1 MILDRYISWEIAKP
15 LLIFCPGL
23 VFLYANFT
31 AARYLNQVA
40 DGTML
45 GDSVLLFVLLKA
57 AIAMEVLLPIALH
70 LSIVVALGR
79 LYTDSEM
86 TALFA
91 CGVSPGR
98 IVRIVLVVSLVVAGL
113 VAYLSIYV
121 RPWANDI
128 RYRLENQTV
137 TDFDFNNMK
146 PGRFYESSSRKHV
159 MFFQHLDQQTGRM
172 QEVFI
177 QSREGNQVRV
187 VSAEEAY
194 YADAVE
200 PGTSGALVCLE
211 AQVYM
216 LPQDHGDLVQATAQ
230 RLVIEWDK
238 SSDLVLEYRRKA
250 APTWQLAL
258 SDSSSDIA
266 ELQWRLSTPV
276 ATFLMGLLGFPLSR
290 ARARQGK
297 FAKLFVAVLSYA
309 TVYNLI
315 MVAKTWVEKGA
326 VGTIPGIWWVH
337 ILLAIL
343 VVGLLWGPPWAELWQ
358 GRRRQS

>member
-1 MILDRYISWEIAKP
+1 
-15 LLIFCPGL
+15 
-23 VFLYANFT
+23 
-31 AARYLNQVA
+31 
-40 DGTML
+40 
-45 GDSVLLFVLLKA
+45 
-57 AIAMEVLLPIALH
+57 
-70 LSIVVALGR
+70 
-79 LYTDSEM
+79 
-86 TALFA
+86 
-91 CGVSPGR
+91 
-98 IVRIVLVVSLVVAGL
+98 
-113 VAYLSIYV
+113 
-121 RPWANDI
+121 
-128 RYRLENQTV
+128 
-137 TDFDFNNMK
+137 
-146 PGRFYESSSRKHV
+146 
-159 MFFQHLDQQTGRM
+159 
-172 QEVFI
+172 
-177 QSREGNQVRV
+177 
-187 VSAEEAY
+187 
-194 YADAVE
+194 
-200 PGTSGALVCLE
+200 
-211 AQVYM
+211 M

-343 VVGLLWGPPWAELWQ
+343 VVGLLWGPTWAELWQ
-358 GRRRQS
+358 SRGRRS

>member
-23 VFLYANFT
+23 VFLFANFT

-40 DGTML
+40 DGTMS
-45 GDSVLLFVLLKA
+45 GDSVLLMVLLKA
-57 AIAMEVLLPIALH
+57 VIALEVLLPIALH

-79 LYTDSEM
+79 LYTDCEM

-121 RPWANDI
+121 RPWANDL
-128 RYRLENQTV
+128 RYRLEHQTV
-137 TDFDFNNMK
+137 VDFDFNNMK

-159 MFFQHLDQQTGRM
+159 MFFHHLDRQTGHM

-177 QSREGNQVRV
+177 QSREGNVVRI

-194 YADAVE
+194 YVE
-200 PGTSGALVCLE
+200 SIETGTSGALVCLE
-211 AQVYM
+211 AQIYT
-216 LPQDHGDLVQATAQ
+216 LPQAQGDLVQATAQ
-230 RLVIEWDK
+230 RMVIELDR
-238 SSDLVLEYRRKA
+238 SSDLVLEYKRKA

-258 SDSSSDIA
+258 SHSSVDIA

-297 FAKLFVAVLSYA
+297 YAKLFVAVLSYA
-309 TVYNLI
+309 TFYNLN
-315 MVAKTWVEKGA
+315 MVAKSWVEKDV

-337 ILLAIL
+337 ILLAFL
-343 VVGLLWGPPWAELWQ
+343 VAGLLWGPPWAALWKSR
-358 GRRRQS
+358 GR

>member
-1 MILDRYISWEIAKP
+1 LILDRYISWEIAKP

-23 VFLYANFT
+23 VFLFANFT

-40 DGTML
+40 DGTMS
-45 GDSVLLFVLLKA
+45 GDSVLLMVLLKA
-57 AIAMEVLLPIALH
+57 AIALEVLLPIALH

-79 LYTDSEM
+79 LYTDCEM

-113 VAYLSIYV
+113 VAYLSVYV
-121 RPWANDI
+121 RPWANDL
-128 RYRLENQTV
+128 RYRLEHQTV
-137 TDFDFNNMK
+137 VDFDFNNMK

-159 MFFQHLDQQTGRM
+159 MFFHHLDRQTGHM

-177 QSREGNQVRV
+177 QSREGNVVRI

-194 YADAVE
+194 YVE
-200 PGTSGALVCLE
+200 SIENGKSGALVCLE
-211 AQVYM
+211 AQIYT
-216 LPQDHGDLVQATAQ
+216 LPQAQGDLVQATAE
-230 RLVIEWDK
+230 RMVIELDR
-238 SSDLVLEYRRKA
+238 SSDLVLEYKRKA

-258 SDSSSDIA
+258 SHSSVDIA

-297 FAKLFVAVLSYA
+297 YAKLFVAVLSYA
-309 TVYNLI
+309 TFYNLN
-315 MVAKTWVEKGA
+315 MVAKSWVEKEV

-337 ILLAIL
+337 ILLAFI
-343 VVGLLWGPPWAELWQ
+343 VAGLLWGPPWAALWKSR
-358 GRRRQS
+358 GRRS

>member
-1 MILDRYISWEIAKP
+1 LILDRYISWEIAKP

-23 VFLYANFT
+23 VFLFANFT
-31 AARYLNQVA
+31 AARYLSQVA
-40 DGTML
+40 DGAMS
-45 GDSVLLFVLLKA
+45 GDSVVLMVLLKA
-57 AIAMEVLLPIALH
+57 AIALEVLLPIALH

-91 CGVSPGR
+91 CGVSPDR

-113 VAYLSIYV
+113 VAYLSVYV

-128 RYRLENQTV
+128 RYRLEHQAV
-137 TDFDFNNMK
+137 ADFDFNNMK

-159 MFFQHLDQQTGRM
+159 IFFQHLDQQTGHM

-177 QSREGNQVRV
+177 QSREGSQVRV
-187 VSAEEAY
+187 VSAKEAY
-194 YADAVE
+194 YAEAVE
-200 PGTSGALVCLE
+200 TEASRGLICLE
-211 AQVYM
+211 AQVYL
-216 LPQDHGDLVQATAQ
+216 LPQDHGDLAQATTQ
-230 RLVIEWDK
+230 RLVIEWGR

-258 SDSSSDIA
+258 SDSSMDIA

-297 FAKLFVAVLSYA
+297 YAKLFVAVLSYA
-309 TVYNLI
+309 TFYNLNL
-315 MVAKTWVEKGA
+315 VAKTWVEKGV

-343 VVGLLWGPPWAELWQ
+343 VAGLLWGPPWAALWQ
-358 GRRRQS
+358 GRGRRS

>member
-1 MILDRYISWEIAKP
+1 LILDRYISWEIAKP

-23 VFLYANFT
+23 VFLFANFT

-40 DGTML
+40 DGTMS
-45 GDSVLLFVLLKA
+45 GDSVVLLVLLKA
-57 AIAMEVLLPIALH
+57 AIALEVLLPIALH

-98 IVRIVLVVSLVVAGL
+98 IVRIVLVASLVVAGL

-121 RPWANDI
+121 RPWANDL
-128 RYRLENQTV
+128 RYRLEYQTV
-137 TDFDFNNMK
+137 ADFDFNNMK
-146 PGRFYESSSRKHV
+146 PGRFYESSSRKYV
-159 MFFQHLDQQTGRM
+159 MFFQHLDQQTGHM

-177 QSREGNQVRV
+177 QSREGNLVRV
-187 VSAEEAY
+187 VSAKEAY
-194 YADAVE
+194 YVKAIE
-200 PGTSGALVCLE
+200 TGTSEALVCLE

-216 LPQDHGDLVQATAQ
+216 LPQDHGDLVQATAH

-238 SSDLVLEYRRKA
+238 SSDLMLEYKRKA
-250 APTWQLAL
+250 APTWQLAR
-258 SDSSSDIA
+258 SYSSVDIA

-297 FAKLFVAVLSYA
+297 YAKLFVAVLSYA
-309 TVYNLI
+309 AFYNLN
-315 MVAKTWVEKGA
+315 MVAKAWVEKEVVA
-326 VGTIPGIWWVH
+326 TIPGIWWVH

-343 VVGLLWGPPWAELWQ
+343 VAGLLWGPSWAELWQ
-358 GRRRQS
+358 SRGRRS